1 MEIKLL
7 GGTTKEELENRIQ
20 KVAAA
25 RKIVKIFWECF

>member
-25 RKIVKIFWECF
+25 RKIIKISRKCF